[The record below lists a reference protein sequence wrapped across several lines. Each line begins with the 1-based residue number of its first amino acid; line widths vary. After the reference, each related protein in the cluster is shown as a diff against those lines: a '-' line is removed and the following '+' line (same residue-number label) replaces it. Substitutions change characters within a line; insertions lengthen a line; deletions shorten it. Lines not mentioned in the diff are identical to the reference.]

1 MAAEAALTRLLLT
14 ALVALTGTILG
25 YLALGVVVG
34 VSAGWSRE
42 VAIDQAIGLAMHAAV
57 VFVRG
62 VLPTALALGSACWFW
77 RHRSG
82 SDPGAWATLALAL
95 VLAAGVTLLILTSAI
110 AGWPRLDVK
119 RAPDALATVALLGA
133 AAAGA
138 ELLSRRWR
146 RRAEP
151 G

>member
-1 MAAEAALTRLLLT
+1 MAAEAALTRLLLAT
-14 ALVALTGTILG
+14 LVALAGTILG

-42 VAIDQAIGLAMHAAV
+42 VAIDQAIGLALHAAV

-62 VLPTALALGSACWFW
+62 VLPAVLALGSACWLW
-77 RHRSG
+77 RHRRG
-82 SDPGAWATLALAL
+82 SDPGAWATLTLALAL
-95 VLAAGVTLLILTSAI
+95 AAVVTLLILTSPI
-110 AGWPRLDVK
+110 AGWPRLEVK

-138 ELLSRRWR
+138 EGLSRRWL
-146 RRAEP
+146 RRAAS